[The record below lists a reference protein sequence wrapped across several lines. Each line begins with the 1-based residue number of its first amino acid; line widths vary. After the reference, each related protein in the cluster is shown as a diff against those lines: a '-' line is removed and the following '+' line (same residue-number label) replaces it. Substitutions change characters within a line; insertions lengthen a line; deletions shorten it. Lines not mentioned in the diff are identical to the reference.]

1 MYDDFFTQPPA
12 TKRGRP
18 AGSKNRTVENDSDDR
33 DALNR
38 IPSARGGLREGAGN
52 TNPKGLLYVK
62 AQESR
67 DLDTARAKNEG
78 IKAAINDIKLR
89 VESKQWVNRA
99 DVSEE
104 MSKAVAAFAQ
114 TMRSLPDKLERKH
127 GLSPAIASVVSEVI
141 DEALNSLA
149 DEFAKVEDES

>member
-1 MYDDFFTQPPA
+1 MYDDFFAQPPA
-12 TKRGRP
+12 PKRGRP
-18 AGSKNRTVENDSDDR
+18 AGSKNRTTVENDSDDR

-38 IPSARGGLREGAGN
+38 IPNARGGLREGAGS
-52 TNPKGLLYVK
+52 NPKGLLYVK
-62 AQESR
+62 AQEAR
-67 DLDTARAKNEG
+67 DLDSARAKNEG

-89 VESKQWVNRA
+89 VESKQWVNRS